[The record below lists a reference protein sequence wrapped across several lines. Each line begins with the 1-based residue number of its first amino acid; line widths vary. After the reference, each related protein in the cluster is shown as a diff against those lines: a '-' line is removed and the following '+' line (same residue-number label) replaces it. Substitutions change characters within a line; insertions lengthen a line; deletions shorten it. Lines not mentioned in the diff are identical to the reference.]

1 MKKIKFGIAG
11 LGRMGSIHLENLANK
26 FNDIELVAISDIN
39 PNIKELAEK
48 YSIPNFYNNYQDLVN
63 NKDID
68 AVVICSP
75 TNFHADHIMMAA
87 KSGKEIFC
95 EKPMDLSLDTV
106 SKVIKT
112 IDEADINLFLA
123 FNRRFDP
130 NFKRVKE
137 IVSNGN
143 IGEIQIIKI
152 TSRDPSPPPIS
163 YIKTS
168 GGLFLDM
175 SIHDFDMARFI
186 SGKEIVEVDAKG
198 VVFNDVE
205 IEKNGDIDTAVITLT
220 LENNAMVVI
229 DNSRKAAY
237 GYDQR
242 IEVFGSKGMCGSDN
256 KLHDNF
262 YLFDKKGSQGSL
274 PMDFFMDRYSES
286 YYNEMKSFI
295 ECLKNNKKPP
305 VNGKDGLMA
314 LVIGLAAKKSMQE
327 KRRVKISEIL

>member
-1 MKKIKFGIAG
+1 MGNKKKYLVMKQKIKNALISVYDKTE
-11 LGRMGSIHLENLANK
+11 LNSILKILKKFKINNFLA
-26 FNDIELVAISDIN
+26 
-39 PNIKELAEK
+39 
-48 YSIPNFYNNYQDLVN
+48 NFYNNYQDLVN

-168 GGLFLDM
+168 GGLFLDCLLYT
-175 SIHDFDMARFI
+175 SPSPR
-186 SGKEIVEVDAKG
+186 
-198 VVFNDVE
+198 
-205 IEKNGDIDTAVITLT
+205 
-220 LENNAMVVI
+220 
-229 DNSRKAAY
+229 
-237 GYDQR
+237 DQR
-242 IEVFGSKGMCGSDN
+242 G
-256 KLHDNF
+256 
-262 YLFDKKGSQGSL
+262 
-274 PMDFFMDRYSES
+274 
-286 YYNEMKSFI
+286 
-295 ECLKNNKKPP
+295 
-305 VNGKDGLMA
+305 
-314 LVIGLAAKKSMQE
+314 
-327 KRRVKISEIL
+327 

>member
-11 LGRMGSIHLENLANK
+11 LGRIGRIHLENLSTK
-26 FNDIELVAISDIN
+26 FNDIELLAISDVD
-39 PNIKELAEK
+39 PNIKGLAKK
-48 YSIPNFYNNYQDLVN
+48 YSIPNFYNNYEDLVN
-63 NKDID
+63 NKDIE

-75 TNFHADHIMMAA
+75 TKFHAEHIIKAA
-87 KSGKEIFC
+87 KSGKKIFC

-106 SKVIKT
+106 SKVIKVL
-112 IDEADINLFLA
+112 DEVNINLFLA

-130 NFKRVKE
+130 NFKKVKE
-137 IVSNGN
+137 IVSKGD

-186 SGKEIVEVDAKG
+186 SEKEIVEVDAKG

-242 IEVFGSKGMCGSDN
+242 IEVFGSKGMCGSEN
-256 KLHDNF
+256 KLHNNF
-262 YLFDKKGSQGSL
+262 YFYDQKGSMGSL

-286 YYNEMKSFI
+286 YYNEIKSFI
-295 ECLKNNKKPP
+295 ECLKDNKKPP
-305 VNGKDGLMA
+305 VNQKDGLMA
-314 LVIGLAAKKSMQE
+314 LAIGLAAKKSMKE